1 MSRSFIN
8 LRRVLF
14 GVSCAVVFGFGGTQ
28 ALAAPADAKRNACN
42 EMLDAECDRRCKA
55 EGEQNTGYC
64 VGGWGPYWSC
74 ECFTH

>member
-28 ALAAPADAKRNACN
+28 ALAAPAQAMRRACDAN
-42 EMLDAECDRRCKA
+42 LDAECDRRCKL
-55 EGEQNTGYC
+55 EGEHNTGYC
-64 VGGWGPYWSC
+64 IGWGPRWEC
-74 ECFTH
+74 ECYVA